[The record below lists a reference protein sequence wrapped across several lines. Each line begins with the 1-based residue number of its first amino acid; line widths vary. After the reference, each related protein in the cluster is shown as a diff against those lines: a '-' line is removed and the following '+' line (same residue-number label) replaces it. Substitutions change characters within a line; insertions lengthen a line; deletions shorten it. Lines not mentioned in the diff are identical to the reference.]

1 VVIQYKYRWLESV
14 TSFGKRHLLP
24 LLVGIFVSIGAIA
37 LQQWFVIEEQAKIE
51 QLIQQ
56 QAIAIQSELTTE
68 LKTRIIALER
78 MGKRW
83 QARGG
88 TPQKE
93 WETDAASYVKD
104 FGGYR
109 AIEWVDPS
117 FQVRWVIPLARNEK
131 ALNFNLSQESRPRE
145 ALETARDRHQTTL
158 TRTINLAMGGKGFLA
173 YIPLFVEDKFD
184 GFILGVFQIK
194 PFLDSVVHL
203 PKSYK
208 IKIFDG
214 QDLIYSDG
222 SELTKQSHW
231 QQEININLY
240 GVNWRV
246 QIYPTPKLLT
256 NLHSRIPTVVLFVG
270 LLFASTLTLLT
281 YFAQTTKLSNHQIG
295 AINQELGL
303 KVIELKNAQVALRRQ
318 ALTFEN
324 IHDAVIIT
332 DLAGNITDWSP
343 SAERIFGYTK
353 AEVLGKTP
361 PDILRHPQET
371 ATAATLNKMVLEG
384 IKYQERWSN
393 EINVVRKNGTEVICL
408 STVVPL
414 RDEQEQSVAIIGFL
428 QDITEGKCMETLLRE
443 SEQRFQSFMNY
454 SPIPAWIT
462 DTNGMFVYVSE
473 PYLRMFQ
480 PPTQEL
486 IGKTVFDI
494 YPPEFAQAFIN
505 NIQTVAHSQQVLETV
520 ESAPCA
526 DEKVRDF
533 LVYKFPISSQLD
545 RCYVGGIA
553 IDITDRQ
560 QAKQALQNQLQ
571 RTMLLEQIT
580 QEIRQSLDTKK
591 IFATAAIQIG
601 QAFQV
606 DRCLI
611 HSYVSEPIPEIPIVA
626 EYVVPGYSSMLKLEI
641 PILGNAHAEKIILQ
655 DRAIASAN
663 VYLDGL
669 LETTEPILR
678 QIDLKSMLVIR
689 TSYQGKPNGIIGI
702 HQCSHFRQWTPEE
715 IELLEAVAAQLGIA
729 LAHADLLEQESQRLE
744 ELTWNN
750 WALKQ
755 AKREAEAANR
765 AKSEFLAM
773 MSHEIR
779 TPMNAVIGMSGLL
792 LDMELTPQQHNFVE
806 IIRSSSDALLT
817 IINDILDFSKIES
830 GKLDLEAHPF
840 NLRYCI
846 EEALDLL
853 AAEAAAKNLDLAYLI
868 DCQTPNTIVGD
879 VTRVR
884 QILVNLIG
892 NAVKFTKV
900 GEVVVSVTVKQVI
913 SQNRYEI
920 EFTIK
925 DTGIGIPEELL
936 ERLFKPFSQVDAS
949 MNRQYGGTGLGLAI
963 TKRLCEMMGGSI
975 WVESSVGVGSTFYF
989 TLVAESASNTESFDL
1004 EVIQPNLSGKRLLVV
1019 DDNATNRQVISLQA
1033 SNWGMIVHSVESGL
1047 QALELINSGEEFD
1060 IAVLDMQMPNMDG
1073 LILAR
1078 IIHSLPKC
1086 QELPLVML
1094 SSVERLTNKEQGGK
1108 SDFAATLNKPIKRSH
1123 LYNVFIR
1130 ILYGQRISLLPT
1142 QSQPLVFDAQFSQQ
1156 LPLRILL
1163 VEDISLNQ
1171 KVALQ
1176 ILERL
1181 GYRADV
1187 ASNGLEA
1194 LSALRLQSYDLV
1206 FMDVQMPEMDGL
1218 EATRRICREWP
1229 HHKRP
1234 WIIAMT
1240 AHAMQGDKEECL
1252 SAGMNDY
1259 ISKPIR
1265 IKALIQAFNNYRM
1278 FQPCDAHNTNFVN
1291 REEQISQP
1299 EIYLEVILPP
1309 AIDSEIF
1316 AALTE
1321 MTGDNAAE
1329 ILAEFIDGYLE
1340 DAPQRLLAIGNA
1352 ITREDAAAL
1361 RSAAHALRSL
1371 SVTVG
1376 AMPLAQL
1383 CEQLEAIART
1393 DNILSASTV
1402 VSQVETEYQRVK
1414 TALQL
1419 QHPQNQTPN
1428 D

>member
-1 VVIQYKYRWLESV
+1 MVSQYKYRWLQLV
-14 TSFGKRHLLP
+14 TSFGKQYVLP
-24 LLVGIFVSIGAIA
+24 LLVGILISIAVIG
-37 LQQWFVIEEQAKIE
+37 LREWFVIEEQSKIE
-51 QLIQQ
+51 QLIYQ
-56 QAIAIQSELTTE
+56 QAIAIQTELATE

-78 MGKRW
+78 MGGRW
-83 QARGG
+83 QVRGG

-93 WETDAASYVKD
+93 WEADAASSVKD

-117 FQVRWVIPLARNEK
+117 LRVRWIVPLARNEK
-131 ALNFNLSQESRPRE
+131 ALNFDLSQETRRRE
-145 ALETARDRHQTTL
+145 ALEKARDRHRTTL
-158 TRTINLAMGGKGFLA
+158 TRTVNLVVGGKGFLA
-173 YIPLFVEDKFD
+173 YIPLFLEDKFD
-184 GFILGVFQIK
+184 GFILGVFQIQ
-194 PFLDSVVHL
+194 PFFDSVVHV
-203 PKSYK
+203 PRVYK
-208 IKIFDG
+208 IKVFEG
-214 QDLIYSDG
+214 QELIYGDDSQ
-222 SELTKQSHW
+222 LTKQSPW
-231 QQEININLY
+231 QQEINVNLY
-240 GVNWRV
+240 GLNWRV
-246 QIYPTPKLLT
+246 QIYPTPELLT

-270 LLFASTLTLLT
+270 LLFATTLTLLT
-281 YFAQTTKLSNHQIG
+281 YFAQATKASNYQIA
-295 AINQELGL
+295 AINQELSL
-303 KVIELKNAQVALRRQ
+303 RVLEQKKVEVALRRQ

-324 IHDAVIIT
+324 IHDAAIVT

-361 PDILRHPQET
+361 PDILQHAEET
-371 ATAATLNKMVLEG
+371 ATSLNNMVLEG
-384 IKYQERWSN
+384 IKQQRRWSD
-393 EINVVRKNGTEVICL
+393 EINVVRKDGSQGICR

-414 RDEQEQSVAIIGFL
+414 RDEHEQTIAIIGFL
-428 QDITEGKCMETLLRE
+428 QDITERKRTEVLLIE
-443 SEQRFQSFMNY
+443 SEERFQSFMNY

-462 DTNGMFVYVSE
+462 DTDGMFLYVSE
-473 PYLRMFQ
+473 PYLRVFQ
-480 PPTQEL
+480 LPTREM
-486 IGKTVFDI
+486 IGKTVSDI
-494 YPPEFAQAFIN
+494 YPPEFAQQFID
-505 NIQTVAHSQQVLETV
+505 NIQRVAHTNQVLEAV
-520 ESAPCA
+520 ESAPCI
-526 DEKVRDF
+526 DGIVRDF
-533 LVYKFPISSQLD
+533 LVYKFPISSQID
-545 RCYVGGIA
+545 RCLVGGIA
-553 IDITDRQ
+553 IDITERQ
-560 QAKQALQNQLQ
+560 QAERAIQKQLQ

-601 QAFQV
+601 QAFKV

-611 HSYVSEPIPEIPIVA
+611 HSYVSDATPQIPIVA
-626 EYVVPGYSSMLKLEI
+626 EYVVPGCSSMLELEM
-641 PILGNAHAEKIILQ
+641 PMVGNPDVEKIILQ
-655 DRAIASAN
+655 DRAIASPN
-663 VYLDGL
+663 VYLDAL
-669 LETTEPILR
+669 LQTAEPILR
-678 QIDLKSMLVIR
+678 QIDLKSLLVIR

-779 TPMNAVIGMSGLL
+779 TPMNAVIGMTGLL
-792 LDMELTPQQHNFVE
+792 LDMELTPEQHNFVE

-830 GKLDLEAHPF
+830 GKLDLEEHPF

-868 DCQTPNTIVGD
+868 DCQNPKTIVGD

-913 SQNRYEI
+913 SQDKYEI
-920 EFTIK
+920 QFAIK
-925 DTGIGIPEELL
+925 DTGIGIPEERL

-949 MNRQYGGTGLGLAI
+949 MNRQYGGTGLGLVI

-989 TLVAESASNTESFDL
+989 TLVAESASSPEIVDL
-1004 EVIQPNLSGKRLLVV
+1004 EVVQPNLTGKRLLVV
-1019 DDNATNRQVISLQA
+1019 DDNATNRQVIGVQA
-1033 SNWGMIVHSVESGL
+1033 SNWGMIVRSVESGL
-1047 QALELINSGEEFD
+1047 QALALINSGEEFD

-1094 SSVERLTNKEQGGK
+1094 SSVEKLPNKQQGAK

-1130 ILYGQRISLLPT
+1130 ILYGERISLLPT
-1142 QSQPLVFDAQFSQQ
+1142 QSLPLVFNSQLSQQ

-1176 ILERL
+1176 ILKRL

-1194 LSALRLQSYDLV
+1194 LSALRQQFYDLV

-1218 EATRRICREWP
+1218 QATRRICQEWP

-1240 AHAMQGDKEECL
+1240 AHAMQGDREECL

-1265 IKALIQAFNNYRM
+1265 AEALIQVFNNYRI
-1278 FQPCDAHNTNFVN
+1278 FQRSNTQIKDFIN
-1291 REEQISQP
+1291 RNEQISQI
-1299 EIYLEVILPP
+1299 EINSEVILAS

-1316 AALTE
+1316 AALTDI
-1321 MTGDNAAE
+1321 TGDDAGE

-1371 SVTVG
+1371 SATVG

-1383 CEQLEAIART
+1383 CEELEAIART
-1393 DNILSASTV
+1393 DNIVSASTL
-1402 VSQVETEYQRVK
+1402 VSQIETEYQRVK

-1419 QHPQNQTPN
+1419 QHPQNKN

>member
-1 VVIQYKYRWLESV
+1 MDAGQMKLILS
-14 TSFGKRHLLP
+14 
-24 LLVGIFVSIGAIA
+24 
-37 LQQWFVIEEQAKIE
+37 AK
-51 QLIQQ
+51 
-56 QAIAIQSELTTE
+56 
-68 LKTRIIALER
+68 
-78 MGKRW
+78 
-83 QARGG
+83 
-88 TPQKE
+88 
-93 WETDAASYVKD
+93 
-104 FGGYR
+104 
-109 AIEWVDPS
+109 
-117 FQVRWVIPLARNEK
+117 
-131 ALNFNLSQESRPRE
+131 
-145 ALETARDRHQTTL
+145 
-158 TRTINLAMGGKGFLA
+158 
-173 YIPLFVEDKFD
+173 
-184 GFILGVFQIK
+184 
-194 PFLDSVVHL
+194 
-203 PKSYK
+203 
-208 IKIFDG
+208 
-214 QDLIYSDG
+214 
-222 SELTKQSHW
+222 
-231 QQEININLY
+231 
-240 GVNWRV
+240 
-246 QIYPTPKLLT
+246 
-256 NLHSRIPTVVLFVG
+256 TVVKE
-270 LLFASTLTLLT
+270 FA
-281 YFAQTTKLSNHQIG
+281 
-295 AINQELGL
+295 
-303 KVIELKNAQVALRRQ
+303 
-318 ALTFEN
+318 
-324 IHDAVIIT
+324 D
-332 DLAGNITDWSP
+332 P
-343 SAERIFGYTK
+343 
-353 AEVLGKTP
+353 
-361 PDILRHPQET
+361 
-371 ATAATLNKMVLEG
+371 
-384 IKYQERWSN
+384 
-393 EINVVRKNGTEVICL
+393 
-408 STVVPL
+408 VVPL
-414 RDEQEQSVAIIGFL
+414 RDEQEQTIAIIGFL
-428 QDITEGKCMETLLRE
+428 QDITERKRTEALLRE
-443 SEQRFQSFMNY
+443 SEERFQSFMNY

-462 DTNGMFVYVSE
+462 DTEGMFLYVSE

-480 PPTQEL
+480 LPTQEL

-494 YPPEFAQAFIN
+494 YAPQFAQQFID
-505 NIQTVAHSQQVLETV
+505 NIQTVAHTNQVLEAV
-520 ESAPCA
+520 ESAPSV
-526 DEKVRDF
+526 DGTVRDI

-545 RCYVGGIA
+545 RCLVGGIA
-553 IDITDRQ
+553 IDITERKQ
-560 QAKQALQNQLQ
+560 VEQAMQRQLQ

-580 QEIRQSLDTKK
+580 QEIRQSLDTKT

-611 HSYVSEPIPEIPIVA
+611 HSYLSHPIPQIPIVA
-626 EYVVPGYSSMLKLEI
+626 EYAVPGCSSMLKLEI
-641 PILGNAHAEKIILQ
+641 PMVGNPHAEKIILQ
-655 DRAIASAN
+655 DQAIASPN
-663 VYLDGL
+663 VYLDAL
-669 LETTEPILR
+669 LQTAEPILR
-678 QIDLKSMLVIR
+678 QIDLKSLLIIR

-715 IELLEAVAAQLGIA
+715 IELLSAVAAQLGIA

-830 GKLDLEAHPF
+830 GKLDLESHPF

-853 AAEAAAKNLDLAYLI
+853 APQAAAKNLDLAYLI
-868 DCQTPNTIVGD
+868 DCQTPSTIVGD

-900 GEVVVSVTVKQVI
+900 GEVVVSVMVKQVI
-913 SQNRYEI
+913 SQDKYEI
-920 EFTIK
+920 QFAIK
-925 DTGIGIPEELL
+925 DTGIGIPEERL

-975 WVESSVGVGSTFYF
+975 WVQSSVGIGSTFYF
-989 TLVAESASNTESFDL
+989 TLVADSASSSEILDL
-1004 EVIQPNLSGKRLLVV
+1004 EIIQPNLTEKRLLVV

-1078 IIHSLPKC
+1078 IIRSLPKC

-1094 SSVERLTNKEQGGK
+1094 SSVERLPNKELGAK
-1108 SDFAATLNKPIKRSH
+1108 LDFAATLNKPIKRSH

-1142 QSQPLVFDAQFSQQ
+1142 QSLPLVFDSQFSQQ

-1181 GYRADV
+1181 GYRANV
-1187 ASNGLEA
+1187 ASNGLDA
-1194 LSALRLQSYDLV
+1194 LSALRQQSYDLV

-1218 EATRRICREWP
+1218 EATRRICQEWP
-1229 HHKRP
+1229 HHNRP

-1265 IKALIQAFNNYRM
+1265 VEALIQAFNNYRILH
-1278 FQPCDAHNTNFVN
+1278 QPDAPVMGFVN
-1291 REEQISQP
+1291 KNEKNSQP
-1299 EIYLEVILPP
+1299 KINSEVILAA
-1309 AIDSEIF
+1309 AIDTEIF
-1316 AALTE
+1316 QALTV
-1321 MTGDNAAE
+1321 MTGDDAAE

-1340 DAPQRLLAIGNA
+1340 DAPQRLLAIVNA
-1352 ITREDAAAL
+1352 IARGDAVAL

-1383 CEQLEAIART
+1383 CEELEAIARA
-1393 DNILSASTV
+1393 DHLVSASTLIL
-1402 VSQVETEYQRVK
+1402 QLKTEYQRVK

-1419 QHPQNQTPN
+1419 QHPQNQN